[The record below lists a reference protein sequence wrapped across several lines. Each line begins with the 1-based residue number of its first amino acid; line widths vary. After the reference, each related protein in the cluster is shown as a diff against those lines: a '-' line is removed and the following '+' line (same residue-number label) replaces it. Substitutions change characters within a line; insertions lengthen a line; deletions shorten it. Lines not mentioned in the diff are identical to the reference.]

1 MQEDSLKSNEFI
13 KSLNV
18 SRETLKGFYEYKTL
32 LSKWN
37 EKINLVSKNTLLDIW
52 ERHFLDS
59 GQIIKHVDA
68 SGKRWVDVGSGAG
81 FPGLVVALL
90 LRDRKIDC
98 DLVLVEKNPKKSFFL
113 KEVIRKLNL
122 SAEVVNNNIDTLEP
136 LNADI
141 LTTRA
146 FSELNNLIEIAFR
159 HRKKE
164 GICLFLKGENYR
176 IELDKTLNYWFFDYD
191 IVGSLSSSSGKIIR
205 VKKIF
210 KR

>member
-1 MQEDSLKSNEFI
+1 MKKNEFV

-18 SRETLKGFYEYKTL
+18 SRETLNGFCEYETL

-37 EKINLVSKNTLLDIW
+37 EKINLVSKNTLVDIW

-59 GQIIKHVDA
+59 GQIIKHVEA

-98 DLVLVEKNPKKSFFL
+98 DLVLVEKNPKKGFFL

-122 SAEVVNNNIDTLEP
+122 SAEVVNDNIDTLEP

-141 LTTRA
+141 LTARA

-191 IVGSLSSSSGKIIR
+191 IVDSLSSSSGKIIR

>member
-1 MQEDSLKSNEFI
+1 MKKNEFV

-18 SRETLKGFYEYKTL
+18 SRETLNGFYEYEIL

-37 EKINLVSKNTLLDIW
+37 EKINLVSKNTLVDIW

-59 GQIIKHVDA
+59 GQIIKHVEA
-68 SGKRWVDVGSGAG
+68 SGKKWVDLGSGAG

-98 DLVLVEKNPKKSFFL
+98 DLVLVEKNPKKGFFL
-113 KEVIRKLNL
+113 NEVIRKLNL
-122 SAEVVNNNIDTLEP
+122 SVEVVNNNIDTLEP

-141 LTTRA
+141 LTARA

-191 IVGSLSSSSGKIIR
+191 IVDSLSSSSGKIIR

>member
-1 MQEDSLKSNEFI
+1 MKKNKFV

-18 SRETLKGFYEYKTL
+18 SRETLNGFYEYETL

-37 EKINLVSKNTLLDIW
+37 EKINLVSKNTLVDIW

-59 GQIIKHVDA
+59 GQIIKHVEA

-98 DLVLVEKNPKKSFFL
+98 DLVLVEKNLKKGFFL
-113 KEVIRKLNL
+113 SEVIRKLKL
-122 SAEVVNNNIDTLEP
+122 SVEVVNDNIDTLEP
-136 LNADI
+136 LKADI
-141 LTTRA
+141 LTARA
-146 FSELNNLIEIAFR
+146 FSELNKLIEIAFR

-176 IELDKTLNYWFFDYD
+176 MELDKTLNYWFFDYD
-191 IVGSLSSSSGKIIR
+191 IVDSLSSSSGKIIR

>member
-1 MQEDSLKSNEFI
+1 MKNNKFV

-18 SRETLKGFYEYKTL
+18 SRETLNGFYEYETL

-37 EKINLVSKNTLLDIW
+37 EKINLVSKNTLVDIW

-59 GQIIKHVDA
+59 GQIIKHVEA

-98 DLVLVEKNPKKSFFL
+98 DLVLVEKNSKKGFFL
-113 KEVIRKLNL
+113 NEVIRKLNL
-122 SAEVVNNNIDTLEP
+122 SVEVVNENIDNLEP

-141 LTTRA
+141 LTARA

-164 GICLFLKGENYR
+164 GICIFLKGENYR

-191 IVGSLSSSSGKIIR
+191 IVDSLSSSSGKIIR

>member
-1 MQEDSLKSNEFI
+1 MKKNEFV

-18 SRETLKGFYEYKTL
+18 SRETLNGFYEYETL

-37 EKINLVSKNTLLDIW
+37 EKINLVSKNTLVDIW

-59 GQIIKHVDA
+59 GQIIKHVEA

-98 DLVLVEKNPKKSFFL
+98 DLVLVEKNPKKGFFL
-113 KEVIRKLNL
+113 NEVIRKLNL
-122 SAEVVNNNIDTLEP
+122 SVEVVNDNIDNLEP

-141 LTTRA
+141 LTARA

-191 IVGSLSSSSGKIIR
+191 IVDSLSSSSGKIIR

>member
-1 MQEDSLKSNEFI
+1 MKKNEFV

-18 SRETLKGFYEYKTL
+18 SRETLNGFYEYESL

-37 EKINLVSKNTLLDIW
+37 KKINLVSKNTLVDIW

-59 GQIIKHVDA
+59 GQIIKHVEA

-98 DLVLVEKNPKKSFFL
+98 DLVLVEKNPKKGFFL
-113 KEVIRKLNL
+113 NEVIRKLNL
-122 SAEVVNNNIDTLEP
+122 SVEVVNDNIDTLEP

-141 LTTRA
+141 LTARA
-146 FSELNNLIEIAFR
+146 FSELNNLIEVAFR

-191 IVGSLSSSSGKIIR
+191 IVDSLSSSSGKIIR

>member
-1 MQEDSLKSNEFI
+1 MKKNEFVKSLK
-13 KSLNV
+13 V
-18 SRETLKGFYEYKTL
+18 SRETLNGFYEYETL

-37 EKINLVSKNTLLDIW
+37 EKINLVSKNTLVDIW

-59 GQIIKHVDA
+59 GQIIKHVEA
-68 SGKRWVDVGSGAG
+68 SGKRWVDVGTGAG

-122 SAEVVNNNIDTLEP
+122 SVEVVNNNIDTLEP

-141 LTTRA
+141 LTARA
-146 FSELNNLIEIAFR
+146 FSELNNLIEIAFC

-164 GICLFLKGENYR
+164 GICLFLKGGNYR
-176 IELDKTLNYWFFDYD
+176 GELDKTLNYWFFDYD
-191 IVGSLSSSSGKIIR
+191 ILDSLSSSSGKIIR

>member
-1 MQEDSLKSNEFI
+1 MKKNEFV
-13 KSLNV
+13 KSLDV
-18 SRETLKGFYEYKTL
+18 SRETLNCFYEYKTL
-32 LSKWN
+32 LFKWN
-37 EKINLVSKNTLLDIW
+37 EKINLVSKNTLVDIW

-59 GQIIKHVDA
+59 GQIIKHVEA

-98 DLVLVEKNPKKSFFL
+98 DLVLVEKNIKKVFFL
-113 KEVIRKLNL
+113 NEVIRKLNL
-122 SAEVVNNNIDTLEP
+122 SVKVVNDNIYTLEP

-141 LTTRA
+141 LTARA
-146 FSELNNLIEIAFR
+146 FSEFNNLIEIAFL

-164 GICLFLKGENYR
+164 GICLFLKGENYSF
-176 IELDKTLNYWFFDYD
+176 ELDKTLNYWFFDYD
-191 IVGSLSSSSGKIIR
+191 VVDSLSSPSGKIIR

>member
-1 MQEDSLKSNEFI
+1 MKKNEFV

-18 SRETLKGFYEYKTL
+18 SRETLNCFYEYKTL

-37 EKINLVSKNTLLDIW
+37 EKINLVSKNTLVDIW

-59 GQIIKHVDA
+59 GQIIKHVEA

-98 DLVLVEKNPKKSFFL
+98 NLVLVEKNPKKGFFL
-113 KEVIRKLNL
+113 NEVIRKLNL
-122 SAEVVNNNIDTLEP
+122 NVEVVNDNIHTLEP

-141 LTTRA
+141 LTARA
-146 FSELNNLIEIAFR
+146 FSELNNLIEISFR

-164 GICLFLKGENYR
+164 GLCLFLKGENYR
-176 IELDKTLNYWFFDYD
+176 FELDKTLNYWFFEYD
-191 IVGSLSSSSGKIIR
+191 IVDSLSSSSGKIIR

-210 KR
+210 RR

>member
-1 MQEDSLKSNEFI
+1 MKHFI
-13 KSLNV
+13 V
-18 SRETLKGFYEYKTL
+18 SRETINDLSEYEAL

-37 EKINLVSKNTLLDIW
+37 KKINLVSKNTLMDVW
-52 ERHFLDS
+52 KRHFLDS

-98 DLVLVEKNPKKSFFL
+98 DLILVEKNLKKGFFL
-113 KEVIRKLNL
+113 NEVIRKLNL
-122 SAEVVNNNIDTLEP
+122 SVEVVNDNIDTLEP

-141 LTTRA
+141 LTARA
-146 FSELNNLIEIAFR
+146 FSELIKLIEIAFR

-164 GICLFLKGENYR
+164 GTCLFLKGGNHK

-191 IVGSLSSSSGKIIR
+191 IVDSLSSSSGKIIR

>member
-1 MQEDSLKSNEFI
+1 MKKNEFV
-13 KSLNV
+13 KSLDV
-18 SRETLKGFYEYKTL
+18 SRETLNCFYEYKTL

-37 EKINLVSKNTLLDIW
+37 EKINLVSKNTLVDIW

-59 GQIIKHVDA
+59 GQIIKHVEA

-98 DLVLVEKNPKKSFFL
+98 DLVLVEKNPKKCFFL
-113 KEVIRKLNL
+113 NEVMRKLNL
-122 SAEVVNNNIDTLEP
+122 RVEVVNDNIHTLEP

-146 FSELNNLIEIAFR
+146 FSELNNLIEIAF
-159 HRKKE
+159 HHLKKK

-191 IVGSLSSSSGKIIR
+191 IIESLSSSSGKIIR

>member
-1 MQEDSLKSNEFI
+1 MKKNEFV

-18 SRETLKGFYEYKTL
+18 SRETLNGFCEYETL

-37 EKINLVSKNTLLDIW
+37 EKINLVSKNTLVDIW

-59 GQIIKHVDA
+59 GQIIKLVEA

-90 LRDRKIDC
+90 LRDREIDC
-98 DLVLVEKNPKKSFFL
+98 NLVLVEKNPKKGFFL
-113 KEVIRKLNL
+113 NEVIRKLNL
-122 SAEVVNNNIDTLEP
+122 SVEVVNDNIYPLAP

-146 FSELNNLIEIAFR
+146 FSELKNLIEIAFR
-159 HRKKE
+159 HRKKD

-191 IVGSLSSSSGKIIR
+191 IVDSLSSSSGKIIR

>member
-1 MQEDSLKSNEFI
+1 MKKYEFV

-18 SRETLKGFYEYKTL
+18 SRETLNGFYEYETL
-32 LSKWN
+32 LTKWN
-37 EKINLVSKNTLLDIW
+37 EKINLVSKNTLVDIW

-59 GQIIKHVDA
+59 GQIIKHVEV

-98 DLVLVEKNPKKSFFL
+98 DLVVVEKNSKKVFFL
-113 KEVIRKLNL
+113 NEVIRKLNL
-122 SAEVVNNNIDTLEP
+122 SVEVVNDKIDNLEP

-141 LTTRA
+141 LTARA

-176 IELDKTLNYWFFDYD
+176 MELDKTLNYWFFDYD
-191 IVGSLSSSSGKIIR
+191 IIDSLSSSSGKIIR

>member
-1 MQEDSLKSNEFI
+1 MKKNEFV

-18 SRETLKGFYEYKTL
+18 SRETLSHFYEYKTL
-32 LSKWN
+32 LYKWN
-37 EKINLVSKNTLLDIW
+37 EKINLVSKNTLIDIW

-59 GQIIKHVDA
+59 GQIIINVEA

-90 LRDRKIDC
+90 LRDRRVDC
-98 DLVLVEKNPKKSFFL
+98 DLVLVEKHPKKVFFL

-122 SAEVVNNNIDTLEP
+122 SVEVVNDNIYTLEP

-141 LTTRA
+141 LTARA
-146 FSELNNLIEIAFR
+146 FSELNNLMEIAFR

-164 GICLFLKGENYR
+164 GICLFLKGENYK
-176 IELDKTLNYWFFDYD
+176 IELDKTLNNWFFDYD
-191 IVGSLSSSSGKIIR
+191 IVGSLSSSSGNIIR

>member
-1 MQEDSLKSNEFI
+1 MKKNEFV

-18 SRETLKGFYEYKTL
+18 SRETLNYFYEYKTL

-37 EKINLVSKNTLLDIW
+37 EKINLVSKHTLEDIW
-52 ERHFLDS
+52 QRHFLDS
-59 GQIIKHVDA
+59 GQIVKKVEA

-98 DLVLVEKNPKKSFFL
+98 DLVLVEKNPKKGFFL
-113 KEVIRKLNL
+113 NEVIRKLNL
-122 SAEVVNNNIDTLEP
+122 SVEVVNDNIDTLEP

-141 LTTRA
+141 LTARA
-146 FSELNNLIEIAFR
+146 FSQLNNLIEIAFR

-191 IVGSLSSSSGKIIR
+191 IIDSLSSSSGKIIR

>member
-1 MQEDSLKSNEFI
+1 MKKNKFV

-18 SRETLKGFYEYKTL
+18 SRETLNGFYEYKTL

-37 EKINLVSKNTLLDIW
+37 EKINLVSKNTLVDIW

-59 GQIIKHVDA
+59 GQIVKNVEA

-90 LRDRKIDC
+90 LRDRKVDC
-98 DLVLVEKNPKKSFFL
+98 DLSLVEKNPKKVFFL
-113 KEVIRKLNL
+113 NEVIRKLNL
-122 SAEVVNNNIDTLEP
+122 SVEVVNDNIDNLEP

-141 LTTRA
+141 LTARA

-191 IVGSLSSSSGKIIR
+191 IVDSLSSSSGKIIR

>member
-1 MQEDSLKSNEFI
+1 MKKNEFV

-18 SRETLKGFYEYKTL
+18 SRETLSDFYEYKTL
-32 LSKWN
+32 LYKWN
-37 EKINLVSKNTLLDIW
+37 KKINLVSKHTLIDIW

-59 GQIIKHVDA
+59 GQIIINVEA

-90 LRDRKIDC
+90 LRDRKVDC
-98 DLVLVEKNPKKSFFL
+98 DLVLVEKHPKKVFFL

-122 SAEVVNNNIDTLEP
+122 SVEVVNENIYTLEP

-141 LTTRA
+141 LTARA
-146 FSELNNLIEIAFR
+146 FSELNNLMEIAFR

-191 IVGSLSSSSGKIIR
+191 IVGSLSSSSGNIIR

>member
-1 MQEDSLKSNEFI
+1 MKKNEFVR
-13 KSLNV
+13 SLNV
-18 SRETLKGFYEYKTL
+18 SRETLNGFYEYKTL
-32 LSKWN
+32 LCKWN
-37 EKINLVSKNTLLDIW
+37 EKINLVSKHTLINVW

-59 GQIIKHVDA
+59 GQIIIDVDA

-90 LRDRKIDC
+90 LRDRKVDC
-98 DLVLVEKNPKKSFFL
+98 DLILVEKHPKKVFFL

-122 SAEVVNNNIDTLEP
+122 SVEVVNDNIYTLEP

-141 LTTRA
+141 LTARA

-176 IELDKTLNYWFFDYD
+176 IELDKTLNNWFFDYD
-191 IVGSLSSSSGKIIR
+191 IIGSLTSSSGKIIR
-205 VKKIF
+205 VKKII

>member
-1 MQEDSLKSNEFI
+1 MKRNEFI

-37 EKINLVSKNTLLDIW
+37 EKINLVSKNTLVDIW

-59 GQIIKHVDA
+59 GQIIKHVEA

-90 LRDRKIDC
+90 LRDREIDC
-98 DLVLVEKNPKKSFFL
+98 NLVLVEKNPKKGFFL
-113 KEVIRKLNL
+113 NEVIRKLNL
-122 SAEVVNNNIDTLEP
+122 NVEVVSDNIYTLEP

-141 LTTRA
+141 LTARA
-146 FSELNNLIEIAFR
+146 FSELNNLIEISFR

-164 GICLFLKGENYR
+164 GLCLFLKGENYR
-176 IELDKTLNYWFFDYD
+176 FELDKTLNYWFFDYD
-191 IVGSLSSSSGKIIR
+191 VVDSLSSSSGKIIR

>member
-1 MQEDSLKSNEFI
+1 MKKNEFV

-18 SRETLKGFYEYKTL
+18 SRETLNGFYEYKTL

-37 EKINLVSKNTLLDIW
+37 EKINLVSKNTLVDIW

-59 GQIIKHVDA
+59 GQIIKHVEA

-98 DLVLVEKNPKKSFFL
+98 DLILVEKNPKKGFFL
-113 KEVIRKLNL
+113 NEVIRKLNL
-122 SAEVVNNNIDTLEP
+122 SVEVINDNIDTLEP

-141 LTTRA
+141 LTARA

-159 HRKKE
+159 HRKRE

>member
-1 MQEDSLKSNEFI
+1 MKKNEFV

-18 SRETLKGFYEYKTL
+18 SRETLNGFYEYETL

-37 EKINLVSKNTLLDIW
+37 EKINLVSKNTLVDIW

-59 GQIIKHVDA
+59 GQIIKHVEV

-98 DLVLVEKNPKKSFFL
+98 DLVVVEKNPKKVFFL
-113 KEVIRKLNL
+113 NEVIRKLNL
-122 SAEVVNNNIDTLEP
+122 SVGVINENINALEP

-141 LTTRA
+141 LTARA
-146 FSELNNLIEIAFR
+146 FSELNNLIEISFR

-164 GICLFLKGENYR
+164 GLCLFLKGENYR
-176 IELDKTLNYWFFDYD
+176 FELDKTLNYWFFDYD
-191 IVGSLSSSSGKIIR
+191 VVESLSSSSGKIIR

>member
-1 MQEDSLKSNEFI
+1 MKNNKFV

-18 SRETLKGFYEYKTL
+18 SRETLNGFYEYETL

-37 EKINLVSKNTLLDIW
+37 EKINLVSKNTLVDIW

-59 GQIIKHVDA
+59 GQIIKHVEA

-98 DLVLVEKNPKKSFFL
+98 DLVLVEKNPKKGFFL
-113 KEVIRKLNL
+113 NEVIRKLNL
-122 SAEVVNNNIDTLEP
+122 SVEVLNDNIDSLEP

-141 LTTRA
+141 LTARA
-146 FSELNNLIEIAFR
+146 FSELENLIEIAFR

-176 IELDKTLNYWFFDYD
+176 MELDKTLNYWFFDYD
-191 IVGSLSSSSGKIIR
+191 IVDSLSSSSGKIIR

>member
-1 MQEDSLKSNEFI
+1 MKRNEFI

-37 EKINLVSKNTLLDIW
+37 EKINLVSKNTLVDVW

-59 GQIIKHVDA
+59 GQIIKHLEA

-98 DLVLVEKNPKKSFFL
+98 DLVLVEKNPKKCFFL
-113 KEVIRKLNL
+113 NEIIRKLNL
-122 SAEVVNNNIDTLEP
+122 SVEVVNDNIYTLEP

-191 IVGSLSSSSGKIIR
+191 IVDSLSSSSGKIIR

>member
-1 MQEDSLKSNEFI
+1 MKKNEFV

-18 SRETLKGFYEYKTL
+18 SRETLNGFYEYETL

-37 EKINLVSKNTLLDIW
+37 EKINLVSKNTLVDIW

-59 GQIIKHVDA
+59 GQIIKHVEA
-68 SGKRWVDVGSGAG
+68 SGKKWVDVGSGAG

-98 DLVLVEKNPKKSFFL
+98 DLVVVEKNPKKVFFL
-113 KEVIRKLNL
+113 NEVIRKLNL
-122 SAEVVNNNIDTLEP
+122 SVEVVNDNIDNLEP

-141 LTTRA
+141 LTARA

-164 GICLFLKGENYR
+164 GICLFLKGENYK

-191 IVGSLSSSSGKIIR
+191 ILDSLSSSSGKIIR

>member
-1 MQEDSLKSNEFI
+1 MKKNEFV

-18 SRETLKGFYEYKTL
+18 SRETLSGFYEYKTL
-32 LSKWN
+32 LYKWN
-37 EKINLVSKNTLLDIW
+37 EKINLVSKHTLINIW

-59 GQIIKHVDA
+59 GQIIIDVEA

-90 LRDRKIDC
+90 LRDRKVDC
-98 DLVLVEKNPKKSFFL
+98 DLVLVEKHPKKVFFL

-122 SAEVVNNNIDTLEP
+122 SVEVVNDNIYTLEP

-141 LTTRA
+141 LTARA
-146 FSELNNLIEIAFR
+146 FSELNNLMEIAFR

-164 GICLFLKGENYR
+164 GICLFLKGENYK
-176 IELDKTLNYWFFDYD
+176 IELDKTLNNWFFDYD
-191 IVGSLSSSSGKIIR
+191 IVGSLSSSSGNIIR